1 MNGKYIFFLIIIAFF
16 VIGFI
21 KRDVFQGVSHRDI
34 ITYSEYD
41 VKRDHASL
49 DELVMKNAFWLFHG
63 NVDESKLA
71 IYNNMREKT
80 HSSDDFDVL
89 EKVPYYT
96 LVARKENKV
105 VGFIT
110 YYISSFKD
118 FQTHETKRIGRI
130 HLLCVDSDCR
140 RGGMGIHLVKE
151 AIEFFKKEHCFRAY
165 LVTRPENIKAKSL
178 YYKVGFVESEKT
190 DFAACLYDENPAD
203 FLIKDL

>member
-118 FQTHETKRIGRI
+118 LNPILYK
-130 HLLCVDSDCR
+130 LSSDSFAVSDS
-140 RGGMGIHLVKE
+140 
-151 AIEFFKKEHCFRAY
+151 F
-165 LVTRPENIKAKSL
+165 IKVFS
-178 YYKVGFVESEKT
+178 F
-190 DFAACLYDENPAD
+190 
-203 FLIKDL
+203 